1 MYTNTAFFNHQE
13 TDLVDLSRP
22 LRINSCGTYRLVSK
36 PSMATVRPSGREDY
50 QLIYIAAGQAHFTF
64 GSEEKLLSAGHMVLY
79 LPGQPQYYTY
89 YLKDAPEVY
98 WVHFTGAAAAALT
111 ASLQQ
116 LADLKNTEAPY
127 FASGILPEYQSLY
140 LYMIRELQVAR
151 PGYEEL
157 LPLLFQQ
164 LLVLVKR
171 HLAEGSLKQ
180 YRLRSEIEQAVHYFN
195 ENLASPIE
203 IEAYA
208 QSQHMS
214 CCWFIRSF
222 KQQMGMPPLQY
233 LISVR
238 MNRAME
244 LLEGTEYTVTEI
256 GSMVGYENPL
266 YFSKLFKKQT
276 GKSPTEFRKAIWE

>member
-1 MYTNTAFFNHQE
+1 MYTNTAFFNPQE
-13 TDLVDLSRP
+13 TDLADLSCP

-50 QLIYIAAGQAHFTF
+50 QLIYIAAGQAHFSF
-64 GSEEKLLSAGHMVLY
+64 DSEEKLLSAGHMVLY

-98 WVHFTGAAAAALT
+98 WVHFTGTNAPAL
-111 ASLQQ
+111 AEALKQ
-116 LADLKNTEAPY
+116 LISPENAKPLC

-140 LYMIRELQVAR
+140 LHMIRELQVAR

-157 LPLLFQQ
+157 LPLLLQQ

-171 HLAEGSLKQ
+171 HLTEGSLKQ
-180 YRLRSEIEQAVHYFN
+180 HRLRSEIERAVHYFN

-203 IEAYA
+203 IESYA
-208 QSQHMS
+208 LSQHMS

-233 LISVR
+233 LTSIR
-238 MNRAME
+238 MKRAME

-276 GKSPTEFRKAIWE
+276 GKSPTEYRKAIWE